1 MSSTVLDNPGTGLM
15 LCLPDKGE
23 TAGEWR
29 SGDTDIGI
37 PIADEPFIIA
47 TILWLILGLCLVGD
61 MILRIAYAG

>member
-1 MSSTVLDNPGTGLM
+1 M